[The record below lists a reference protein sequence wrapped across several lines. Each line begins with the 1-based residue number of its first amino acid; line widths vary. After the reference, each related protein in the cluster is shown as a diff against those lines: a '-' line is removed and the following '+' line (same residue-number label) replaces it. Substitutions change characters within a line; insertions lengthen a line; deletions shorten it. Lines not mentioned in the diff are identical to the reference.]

1 MKMIFNS
8 LLSKM
13 LIFIIFWS
21 FFLKNDTLFAQKVV
35 KIELKEISEYEKSL
49 KLYYL
54 KLWHAQRE
62 EFKDL
67 NEKSIFYYFP
77 TVGLQ
82 FGLPS
87 VQFSTK
93 EYLSYK
99 RDKKLLKSKLQS
111 LDEGLELE
119 MNERL
124 QALRVEFR
132 KIQVEYDKMAVSQGK
147 MKFLQSLHEI
157 KLECCRRREC
167 TPEDCRKAELDM
179 YGFEELQK
187 IADLNI
193 GIMILEFEKLAK
205 YNLPNEHF
213 TH

>member
-1 MKMIFNS
+1 MLSFKLAKKVAIFA
-8 LLSKM
+8 
-13 LIFIIFWS
+13 IFWL
-21 FFLKNDTLFAQKVV
+21 FCCKNSDSMAQKSS
-35 KIELKEISEYEKSL
+35 KITLKELLEYEKSL
-49 KLYYL
+49 KTYYL

-67 NEKSIFYYFP
+67 NEKGFMYYLP
-77 TVGLQ
+77 SVGLQ

-87 VQFSTK
+87 VQFTTRD
-93 EYLSYK
+93 YTNLK

-124 QALRVEFR
+124 QALRVEFS
-132 KIQVEYDKMAVSQGK
+132 KIRLEYDKMAVTQGK
-147 MKFLQSLHEI
+147 MKFLRSLHEI

-167 TPEDCRKAELDM
+167 TPEDCRKAELEM
-179 YGFEELQK
+179 YSFEELQN
-187 IADLNI
+187 IAELNI
-193 GIMILEFEKLAK
+193 AIMILEFEKLSK
-205 YNLPNEHF
+205 FGLPNEHF

>member
-1 MKMIFNS
+1 MLSFKLTKKVAIFA
-8 LLSKM
+8 
-13 LIFIIFWS
+13 IFWL
-21 FFLKNDTLFAQKVV
+21 FCFKNVHLMAQKSSKVA
-35 KIELKEISEYEKSL
+35 LKELSEYEKSL
-49 KLYYL
+49 KTYYL

-67 NEKSIFYYFP
+67 NEKTFWYYLPSF
-77 TVGLQ
+77 GLQ

-93 EYLSYK
+93 EYLTYK
-99 RDKKLLKSKLQS
+99 RDKKLLRSKLQS
-111 LDEGLELE
+111 LDESLELE

-124 QALRVEFR
+124 QALRVEFS

-147 MKFLQSLHEI
+147 MKFLRSLHEI

-167 TPEDCRKAELDM
+167 TPEDCRKAELEM
-179 YGFEELQK
+179 YSFEELQK
-187 IADLNI
+187 IAELNI
-193 GIMILEFEKLAK
+193 GIMVLEFEKLAK